1 MKITWLNRILF
12 VIFSLSLFDSG
23 ASAQFTISAS
33 PAAISVVPGNTTT
46 TLITVNPV
54 GGFAGSVAL
63 TITGSLPTGVTAAFV
78 PTTLTSSQY
87 TSGSTLTIT
96 ASGSA
101 SGGSPNSI
109 AVTGTNIN
117 GGTTVNSNAAVALT
131 VQPSTNQTSQGLLGN
146 LGFGLALGLSTNVT
160 GPNIVNNATV
170 DANGIVRVN
179 TRANT
184 SAGFMF
190 ETHYYIW
197 TGKKYPIATG
207 PFVAAQPGSS
217 QIISA
222 VGAGWMLGFRRPQG
236 SATPG
241 FGLGLGYE
249 AIPAAQVLGSEFVDG
264 QKAPVD
270 PSGNPIPIRYET
282 QDKGALLAI
291 FSVTF

>member
-1 MKITWLNRILF
+1 VKSKCFVTLLF
-12 VIFSLSLFDSG
+12 LLTVLGRTVQAQSYTIAVSPNPANVAPG
-23 ASAQFTISAS
+23 AA
-33 PAAISVVPGNTTT
+33 VVM
-46 TLITVNPV
+46 PV
-54 GGFAGSVAL
+54 
-63 TITGSLPTGVTAAFV
+63 
-78 PTTLTSSQY
+78 
-87 TSGSTLTIT
+87 TIT
-96 ASGSA
+96 ADHAFNSSIVLSVSGLSA
-101 SGGSPNSI
+101 GLTPTFIPSSTANPPYAGLKLIITADSSI
-109 AVTGTNIN
+109 APITAPLSITIIGTVA
-117 GGTTVNSNAAVALT
+117 GTPTPSAAIALT
-131 VQPSTNQTSQGLLGN
+131 AQSSTNQTSQSLLGN

-236 SATPG
+236 SSTPG

-249 AIPAAQVLGSEFVDG
+249 AQLRCSEANLSMG
-264 QKAPVD
+264 RKP
-270 PSGNPIPIRYET
+270 R
-282 QDKGALLAI
+282 LLRMERQ
-291 FSVTF
+291 FQSDMRRKTREPY